1 MVLASCS
8 KDFVNLSPETQVN
21 TNNFFKTPD
30 QYWQAVTGVYQA
42 LRGNVSPSGWLMGEM
57 RSDNTH
63 YEYNVSNRGVAI
75 VQREYIANFLDDAS
89 DDQTKAKYVSDYV
102 GISRAN
108 TILDRAEASSLSAG
122 AKDSIIGETEV
133 LRAFFYFD
141 LVQYYGKVPLNL
153 HEIANPSQAFALRSS
168 VDSVYTA
175 IVADLT
181 DAIKRLPPPT
191 FPQNGHVSLGT
202 AKTMLANVYMVQK
215 KYADASALLTDVTH
229 MGYSLQTNYA
239 DAFDPAHKNNAESIF
254 EVQYKQGPDGQ
265 QSDFIY
271 NFVPITTNTS
281 VITGTPGNAINSGG
295 WNVPTQDLLN
305 AYEPDDKRLDAS
317 IAVAEGHVDA
327 TGYTVVEAVKSIV
340 GYTTPPGKISK
351 LFIRKYLHPHALPN
365 NTDDDW
371 PVYRYADALLLL
383 AESLNEQHKPA
394 DALPYLNQVRQRA
407 GLTASTETDE
417 AALRDIIAHE
427 RRIELAFESHRW
439 TDLLRT
445 GKAISVMTDFGDAI
459 KAIDHSV
466 PANGYQV
473 NEDRLLFPIP
483 LTEIQRN
490 PALTQNH
497 GY

>member
-1 MVLASCS
+1 MDMSR
-8 KDFVNLSPETQVN
+8 
-21 TNNFFKTPD
+21 
-30 QYWQAVTGVYQA
+30 WA
-42 LRGNVSPSGWLMGEM
+42 LPRPCWP
-57 RSDNTH
+57 T
-63 YEYNVSNRGVAI
+63 
-75 VQREYIANFLDDAS
+75 
-89 DDQTKAKYVSDYV
+89 
-102 GISRAN
+102 
-108 TILDRAEASSLSAG
+108 
-122 AKDSIIGETEV
+122 
-133 LRAFFYFD
+133 
-141 LVQYYGKVPLNL
+141 
-153 HEIANPSQAFALRSS
+153 
-168 VDSVYTA
+168 YTWC
-175 IVADLT
+175 
-181 DAIKRLPPPT
+181 
-191 FPQNGHVSLGT
+191 
-202 AKTMLANVYMVQK
+202 K
-215 KYADASALLTDVTH
+215 KYADASALSTDVTH

-271 NFVPITTNTS
+271 NFVPIATNTS

-305 AYEPDDKRLDAS
+305 AYESDDKRLDAS

-351 LFIRKYLHPHALPN
+351 LFIKKYLHPHALPN